1 MTRDEATAFAEHWI
15 CSWNERDLDAILAH
29 YADAV
34 RFRSPRAAGLLG
46 TPTIEGKG
54 ALASYWRAAL
64 DRNTSLH
71 FALDHIVW
79 DGEGAEL
86 LIVYVATSTIDRYA
100 PARPSASTRW
110 VASSRARRCTA
121 SRRRDQ
127 AMGPHGR
134 AGDDVDCDEGRS
146 RRNVCAHRFGAM
158 EGNRLGQN
166 SGNSIG
172 GRRDTDSMID
182 ASRADGPLPW
192 ARCGAAHMAATC
204 SLPRPPPA
212 ERGGGR
218 PSIHRHVR
226 LGLPHRGRRR
236 ISTDRLKTLSPPRDG
251 W

>member
-86 LIVYVATSTIDRYA
+86 LIVYVADIDH
-100 PARPSASTRW
+100 RPI
-110 VASSRARRCTA
+110 RACETFRFDPMGRVVEGE
-121 SRRRDQ
+121 
-127 AMGPHGR
+127 AMHG
-134 AGDDVDCDEGRS
+134 
-146 RRNVCAHRFGAM
+146 
-158 EGNRLGQN
+158 
-166 SGNSIG
+166 I
-172 GRRDTDSMID
+172 
-182 ASRADGPLPW
+182 
-192 ARCGAAHMAATC
+192 AAA
-204 SLPRPPPA
+204 
-212 ERGGGR
+212 
-218 PSIHRHVR
+218 
-226 LGLPHRGRRR
+226 
-236 ISTDRLKTLSPPRDG
+236 
-251 W
+251 